1 MDVET
6 RDVPLKIIV
15 KCKVIDKNEITAV
28 IDRWKWLIKDKLHT
42 DVIDGNTEKTID
54 YVNQAI
60 TICKTK
66 NDVLALQSASNSRF
80 VRLFSKDKLYI
91 KTVRTAY
98 ETPDNP
104 MAEHYE
110 HSREPELK
118 RRPQKAGT
126 FEESGSFRRVEYNVG
141 SDQNDK
147 IKFKF
152 ETDEGLLVK
161 LYKKP
166 ITKLQVD
173 AIVNAANESLANI
186 GGVAD
191 VIEKAA
197 GSRLSRECKDSVV
210 KNGKIQ
216 DGENVVTSAGKL
228 QYRAVIHAVGP
239 RWYDYRDKQHCLDIL
254 MTTVINILE
263 RSRSKNYE
271 SVAMPPISSGKLKS
285 FERKN
290 GLRNYSGLFVLFHDN
305 SLQVPHY

>member
-1 MDVET
+1 MCFFFNTEINEDKEKHKMDVET
-6 RDVPLKIIV
+6 REGPLKIIV

-28 IDRWKWLIKDKLHT
+28 IDRWKSLIEEKLFT
-42 DVIDGNTEKTID
+42 EVIDGNSDKTIG

-60 TICKTK
+60 AVCKTK
-66 NDVLALQSASNSRF
+66 NDVLALQSATNSRF

-91 KTVRTAY
+91 KRVKTTY

-110 HSREPELK
+110 HLREPELK
-118 RRPQKAGT
+118 RRPQKAES
-126 FEESGSFRRVEYNVG
+126 FEESGSFRRVDYNVG

-147 IKFKF
+147 IKFTF
-152 ETDEGLLVK
+152 VTDEGLLVK

-173 AIVNAANESLANI
+173 AIVNAANDSLANI

-210 KNGKIQ
+210 KNGKIK
-216 DGENVVTSAGKL
+216 DGANVVTSAGNL

-239 RWYDYRDKQHCLDIL
+239 RWHDYKDKKHCLDIL

-285 FERKN
+285 F
-290 GLRNYSGLFVLFHDN
+290 
-305 SLQVPHY
+305 